1 MKKVAYENS
10 TFDKLECVIGDFNDL
25 KVPDN
30 SLDFVLDFDSIHHSE
45 DFELTFKEI
54 GRVLKPVWFYYAIE
68 LNQTTYLTSRFRLCL
83 I

>member
-30 SLDFVLDFDSIHHSE
+30 SLDFVLDLIQFI
-45 DFELTFKEI
+45 T
-54 GRVLKPVWFYYAIE
+54 LKILSLHLKKLDEY
-68 LNQTTYLTSRFRLCL
+68 
-83 I
+83 